1 MPASEANRVEP
12 HPPPKA
18 RKLPTGTGKG
28 GGSGEARVGVYGNLT
43 LAQRPHSRPLN
54 AAGSSQEVEGRS
66 SEVAG
71 PRLSECQAPSE
82 SHWPYGCCMP
92 QGHWCPPY
100 GQARGGTSPLP
111 TREQTQGFA
120 SGLFPCPH
128 PRRIFSSG
136 DRRLF
141 PLPPLLF

>member
-43 LAQRPHSRPLN
+43 LAQRPHPSPLN

-71 PRLSECQAPSE
+71 PLLS
-82 SHWPYGCCMP
+82 
-92 QGHWCPPY
+92 
-100 GQARGGTSPLP
+100 
-111 TREQTQGFA
+111 
-120 SGLFPCPH
+120 
-128 PRRIFSSG
+128 
-136 DRRLF
+136 
-141 PLPPLLF
+141 